1 MSKCIELIKE
11 EFKKDIVAQRTH
23 DSHYDDENSIY
34 YHMEV
39 SEIIEM
45 WDAKSATSKQY
56 GSNLDDYIGMNLNN
70 ETDALPLWK
79 LEHNYEYDNRLNG
92 ICTGF
97 DQYYKLLK
105 EHTDYEYV
113 TREQMLYVKSEKG
126 NIIRGRFDCLFYSPS
141 MDRYL
146 VIDWKNTEKISGKSD
161 YRKKLLGLCYNLDEC
176 NLNEYTL
183 QTHFYKKALCDTYKL
198 TTYDKVDCYICQMLP
213 EALQNGNHFLLHKQ
227 NFLFDAQFIDKVID
241 YCNEKNKLLNIKK
254 EKENEN

>member
-1 MSKCIELIKE
+1 M
-11 EFKKDIVAQRTH
+11 
-23 DSHYDDENSIY
+23 
-34 YHMEV
+34 
-39 SEIIEM
+39 
-45 WDAKSATSKQY
+45 
-56 GSNLDDYIGMNLNN
+56 
-70 ETDALPLWK
+70 
-79 LEHNYEYDNRLNG
+79 
-92 ICTGF
+92 
-97 DQYYKLLK
+97 K

-146 VIDWKNTEKISGKSD
+146 VIDWKNTEKIFGKP
-161 YRKKLLGLCYNLDEC
+161 LCKYEQC
-176 NLNEYTL
+176 SNLNEYTL